1 MGLFDVF
8 KGRKDK
14 GDGVVLEPAD
24 GGYTLKSGT
33 GSSKVSRA
41 CVFVS
46 STAPVEDEPELIK
59 SVLQGLDASISPAP
73 GAAITT
79 AYETLPDIDEFV
91 ATREMPD
98 SLNTFLMSRAMML
111 GLARGPA
118 EMAKLAIEPFIYNGI
133 KGVIILKEA

>member
-8 KGRKDK
+8 KGGKDK
-14 GDGVVLEPAD
+14 GRVVVLKPAN
-24 GGYTLKSGT
+24 GGYTLESGT
-33 GSSKVSRA
+33 GSNKISRV
-41 CVFVS
+41 CVLYS

-59 SVLQGLDASISPAP
+59 GVLRGLDASIAPAP

-79 AYETLPDIDEFV
+79 AHETLPDIDEFV

-98 SLNTFLMSRAMML
+98 SLNTFLMSRVMML

-118 EMAKLAIEPFIYNGI
+118 EMAKLAIEPFSYMGV
-133 KGVIILKEA
+133 KGVAILKET

>member
-8 KGRKDK
+8 KGGKDK
-14 GDGVVLEPAD
+14 GRVVVLEPVN
-24 GGYTLKSGT
+24 GGYMLKSNT
-33 GSSKVSRA
+33 GSATISRV
-41 CVFVS
+41 CVLYS

-59 SVLQGLDASISPAP
+59 GVLQGLDASIAPSP
-73 GAAITT
+73 GAAIAT

-98 SLNTFLMSRAMML
+98 NLNTFLMSRALML

-118 EMAKLAIEPFIYNGI
+118 EMAKLAIEPFSYMGV
-133 KGVIILKEA
+133 KGVVILKEA

>member
-14 GDGVVLEPAD
+14 GDAVVLEPAN
-24 GGYTLKSGT
+24 GGYTIKSST
-33 GSSKVSRA
+33 GSAKISRV
-41 CVFVS
+41 CVIYS
-46 STAPVEDEPELIK
+46 STAPAEDEPELIK
-59 SVLQGLDASISPAP
+59 GALQGLDISLAPAP

-79 AYETLPDIDEFV
+79 AYETLPDIDEFI

-98 SLNTFLMSRAMML
+98 SLNTFLMSRVMML

-118 EMAKLAIEPFIYNGI
+118 EMAKLAIEPFSYLGL
-133 KGVIILKEA
+133 KGVVILKEA